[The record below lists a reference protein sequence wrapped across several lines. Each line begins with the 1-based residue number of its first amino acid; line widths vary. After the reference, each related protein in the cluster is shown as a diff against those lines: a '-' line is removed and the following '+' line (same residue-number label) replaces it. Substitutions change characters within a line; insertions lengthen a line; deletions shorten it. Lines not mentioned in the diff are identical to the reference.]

1 MGVEKLNMKGVDV
14 YKRNFV
20 EIIIS
25 ISYFRVPEFREKFLG
40 IILEKSNGTIE
51 EWRNTEGFLLDRSNG
66 GVQSGGNPV
75 ATGTD
80 SLANGGFATHAI

>member
-40 IILEKSNGTIE
+40 IILEKSNSTIE
-51 EWRNTEGFLLDRSNG
+51 EWRNTEGFLLDRGNG
-66 GVQSGGNPV
+66 GINGGGNLKGS
-75 ATGTD
+75 GTET
-80 SLANGGFATHAI
+80 LANGGYASHAI